1 MTIKELSVRYKI
13 DINKLKLFEKSG
25 LIKASDEFDESG
37 LKRLSTLCAL
47 YDSGLSTE
55 EIKTFLILNNEQK
68 TAEQIKLLSISRQ
81 KLLDEIHKKQKSLDR
96 LDYIIYEMKNKTQ
109 PIS

>member
-13 DINKLKLFEKSG
+13 DINKLKLFEKDG

-55 EIKTFLILNNEQK
+55 EIKKFLILNNEQK
-68 TAEQIKLLSISRQ
+68 TAEQIKLLGISRQ
-81 KLLDEIHKKQKSLDR
+81 NLLDVIHKKQKSLDS
-96 LDYIIYEMKNKTQ
+96 LDYIIYEIKNKTQ
-109 PIS
+109 SIF